1 MSRAGVYSVAGI
13 PDITAEWQV
22 GLKEARR
29 EVSLEALMSNI
40 LQVLGIGVAIAV
52 GVWSVQEKAQEK
64 EQEKPAATPVA
75 ATTAASAATSPA
87 ASSAPAPVKK
97 ENPVKS
103 SPEVLA
109 GAKKVFGYDCAMCHG
124 ESGNG
129 KGELVESMSLK
140 MKDWHDSSVLTGLS
154 DGDIYDLIVKGKDK
168 MVGEGDRLAP
178 AKVWGLVHYVRS
190 FQKKNS
196 AT

>member
-1 MSRAGVYSVAGI
+1 
-13 PDITAEWQV
+13 
-22 GLKEARR
+22 
-29 EVSLEALMSNI
+29 MSNI
-40 LQVLGIGVAIAV
+40 LQVLGIASAISI

-64 EQEKPAATPVA
+64 PAETPVA
-75 ATTAASAATSPA
+75 ATTTPPATPPAAASPAT
-87 ASSAPAPVKK
+87 APVKK
-97 ENPVKS
+97 DNPVKS

-109 GAKKVFGYDCAMCHG
+109 AAKKVFGYDCAMCHG

-140 MKDWHDSSVLTGLS
+140 MKDWHDPAVLSGIS

-178 AKVWGLVHYVRS
+178 AKVWGLVHYVRT
-190 FQKKNS
+190 FAKKS
-196 AT
+196 ST

>member
-1 MSRAGVYSVAGI
+1 
-13 PDITAEWQV
+13 
-22 GLKEARR
+22 
-29 EVSLEALMSNI
+29 MSNL
-40 LQVLGIGVAIAV
+40 LQVLGIGFAISIGA
-52 GVWSVQEKAQEK
+52 WSAQEK
-64 EQEKPAATPVA
+64 PSQEKPADPPAPPPATAAATPG
-75 ATTAASAATSPA
+75 A
-87 ASSAPAPVKK
+87 ASSAAAPAKK

-109 GAKKVFGYDCAMCHG
+109 AAKKVFGYDCAMCHG

-140 MKDWHDSSVLTGLS
+140 MKDWHDPAALTGLS

-178 AKVWGLVHYVRS
+178 AKVWGLVHYVRT
-190 FQKKNS
+190 FAKKS
-196 AT
+196 ST

>member
-1 MSRAGVYSVAGI
+1 
-13 PDITAEWQV
+13 V
-22 GLKEARR
+22 GLKEARQGF
-29 EVSLEALMSNI
+29 SWEALMSNI
-40 LQVLGIGVAIAV
+40 LQGLGIAIAIGI

-64 EQEKPAATPVA
+64 PAETPVA
-75 ATTAASAATSPA
+75 ATTTPPATS
-87 ASSAPAPVKK
+87 PVKK

-109 GAKKVFGYDCAMCHG
+109 AAKKVFGYDCAMCHG

-129 KGELVESMSLK
+129 KGDLVESMSLK
-140 MKDWHDSSVLTGLS
+140 MKDWHDPAALTGLS

-178 AKVWGLVHYVRS
+178 AKVWGLVHYVRTFS
-190 FQKKNS
+190 KKSSTQELVPNS
-196 AT
+196 MASSKV

>member
-1 MSRAGVYSVAGI
+1 
-13 PDITAEWQV
+13 
-22 GLKEARR
+22 
-29 EVSLEALMSNI
+29 MSNI
-40 LQVLGIGVAIAV
+40 LQVLGIAIAISI

-64 EQEKPAATPVA
+64 PAETPVA
-75 ATTAASAATSPA
+75 ATTTPPATSPA
-87 ASSAPAPVKK
+87 AASPAPVKK

-109 GAKKVFGYDCAMCHG
+109 AAKKVFGYDCAMCHG

-129 KGELVESMSLK
+129 KGDLVESMSLK
-140 MKDWHDSSVLTGLS
+140 MKDWHDPAALSGIS

-178 AKVWGLVHYVRS
+178 AKVWGLVHYVRT
-190 FQKKNS
+190 FAKKS
-196 AT
+196 ST

>member
-1 MSRAGVYSVAGI
+1 
-13 PDITAEWQV
+13 
-22 GLKEARR
+22 
-29 EVSLEALMSNI
+29 MSNI
-40 LQVLGIGVAIAV
+40 LQVLGIGVAIAA

-64 EQEKPAATPVA
+64 PAETPVA
-75 ATTAASAATSPA
+75 ATTAAPAATPAA
-87 ASSAPAPVKK
+87 ASSATAPVKK

-109 GAKKVFGYDCAMCHG
+109 AAKKVFGYDCAMCHG

-140 MKDWHDSSVLTGLS
+140 MKDWHDTGALTGLS

-178 AKVWGLVHYVRS
+178 AKVWGLVHYVRT
-190 FQKKNS
+190 FQKKS
-196 AT
+196 SS

>member
-1 MSRAGVYSVAGI
+1 
-13 PDITAEWQV
+13 
-22 GLKEARR
+22 
-29 EVSLEALMSNI
+29 MSNI

-64 EQEKPAATPVA
+64 AQEKPAETPAA
-75 ATTAASAATSPA
+75 ATTATAAAAPSA
-87 ASSAPAPVKK
+87 ASSATAPVKK

-109 GAKKVFGYDCAMCHG
+109 AAKKIFGYDCAMCHG
-124 ESGNG
+124 DNGNG

-154 DGDIYDLIVKGKDK
+154 DGDIYELIVKGKDK

-190 FQKKNS
+190 FQKKSS

>member
-1 MSRAGVYSVAGI
+1 
-13 PDITAEWQV
+13 
-22 GLKEARR
+22 
-29 EVSLEALMSNI
+29 MSNI

-64 EQEKPAATPVA
+64 AQEKPAETPAA
-75 ATTAASAATSPA
+75 ATTATAAAAPSA
-87 ASSAPAPVKK
+87 ASSATAPVKK

-109 GAKKVFGYDCAMCHG
+109 AAKKIFGYDCAMCHG
-124 ESGNG
+124 DNGNG

-154 DGDIYDLIVKGKDK
+154 DGDIYELIVKGKDK

-178 AKVWGLVHYVRS
+178 AKVWGLVHYVRT
-190 FQKKNS
+190 FQKKSS

>member
-1 MSRAGVYSVAGI
+1 
-13 PDITAEWQV
+13 
-22 GLKEARR
+22 
-29 EVSLEALMSNI
+29 MSNI

-64 EQEKPAATPVA
+64 AQEKPAETPVA
-75 ATTAASAATSPA
+75 ATTAAPAATPA
-87 ASSAPAPVKK
+87 TASSATAPVKK

-109 GAKKVFGYDCAMCHG
+109 AAKKIFGYDCAMCHG

-140 MKDWHDSSVLTGLS
+140 MKDWHDASALTGLS

-178 AKVWGLVHYVRS
+178 AKVWGLVHYVRT
-190 FQKKNS
+190 FQKKSS

>member
-1 MSRAGVYSVAGI
+1 
-13 PDITAEWQV
+13 
-22 GLKEARR
+22 
-29 EVSLEALMSNI
+29 MSNI

-64 EQEKPAATPVA
+64 PAETPVAAATAAPAATP
-75 ATTAASAATSPA
+75 AATS
-87 ASSAPAPVKK
+87 SSAPVKK

-109 GAKKVFGYDCAMCHG
+109 AAKKVFGYDCAMCHG

-140 MKDWHDSSVLTGLS
+140 MKDWHDSGVLTGLS

-178 AKVWGLVHYVRS
+178 VKVWGLVHYVRT
-190 FQKKNS
+190 FQKKS
-196 AT
+196 SS

>member
-1 MSRAGVYSVAGI
+1 
-13 PDITAEWQV
+13 V
-22 GLKEARR
+22 GLKEARQGF
-29 EVSLEALMSNI
+29 SWEALMSNI
-40 LQVLGIGVAIAV
+40 LQVLGIASAISM

-64 EQEKPAATPVA
+64 PAETPVA
-75 ATTAASAATSPA
+75 ATTTPPATTPA
-87 ASSAPAPVKK
+87 ASPAPAPVKK

-109 GAKKVFGYDCAMCHG
+109 AAKKVFGYDCAMCHG

-129 KGELVESMSLK
+129 KGDLVESMSLK
-140 MKDWHDSSVLTGLS
+140 MKDWHDPAVWSGIS

-178 AKVWGLVHYVRS
+178 AKVWGLVHYVRT
-190 FQKKNS
+190 FAKKS
-196 AT
+196 ST

>member
-1 MSRAGVYSVAGI
+1 
-13 PDITAEWQV
+13 
-22 GLKEARR
+22 
-29 EVSLEALMSNI
+29 MSNI
-40 LQVLGIGVAIAV
+40 LQVLGMGVAIAV

-64 EQEKPAATPVA
+64 AQEKPAETPAA
-75 ATTAASAATSPA
+75 ATTATPAAAPSA
-87 ASSAPAPVKK
+87 ASSATAPVKK

-109 GAKKVFGYDCAMCHG
+109 AAKKIFGYDCAMCHG
-124 ESGNG
+124 DNGNG

-154 DGDIYDLIVKGKDK
+154 DGDIYELIVKGKDK

-190 FQKKNS
+190 FQKKSS

>member
-1 MSRAGVYSVAGI
+1 
-13 PDITAEWQV
+13 
-22 GLKEARR
+22 
-29 EVSLEALMSNI
+29 MSNI

-64 EQEKPAATPVA
+64 PAETPVAAATAAPAATP
-75 ATTAASAATSPA
+75 AATS
-87 ASSAPAPVKK
+87 SSAPVKK

-109 GAKKVFGYDCAMCHG
+109 AAKKVFGYDCAMCHG
-124 ESGNG
+124 ESGDG

-140 MKDWHDSSVLTGLS
+140 MKDWHDSGVLTGLS
-154 DGDIYDLIVKGKDK
+154 DGDIYDLIVKGKEK

-178 AKVWGLVHYVRS
+178 AKVWGLVHYVRT
-190 FQKKNS
+190 FQKKS
-196 AT
+196 SS